1 MKVTYE
7 LDSAE
12 IIEAITDWMQKN
24 LKNNQA
30 VGLINFS
37 TIPVTEDGTVYN
49 DMFATVLVIEDI

>member
-7 LDSAE
+7 LDNAE
-12 IIEAITDWMQKN
+12 ITEAITDWMQKN

-30 VGLINFS
+30 VGLISFS

-49 DMFATVLVIEDI
+49 DMFATVSVIDD